1 MSMSGHTLG
10 EKIRNEDLRKCKCR
24 SSLESDEREPSK
36 MTLAWSR
43 TEYWKTNKEAK
54 CWNLGDLKWRQ
65 GKLINLDG
73 RSGKWYEKLRFR
85 DW

>member
-36 MTLAWSR
+36 MTLA
-43 TEYWKTNKEAK
+43 
-54 CWNLGDLKWRQ
+54 
-65 GKLINLDG
+65 
-73 RSGKWYEKLRFR
+73 
-85 DW
+85 